1 MIFFFSGG
9 EREGNI
15 MGKTSREREQ
25 KTGGAG
31 RAFGYRSRTEKEV
44 GSRGQGGKGN
54 KDRGEGE
61 KRMRNTLKCK
71 K

>member
-1 MIFFFSGG
+1 
-9 EREGNI
+9 